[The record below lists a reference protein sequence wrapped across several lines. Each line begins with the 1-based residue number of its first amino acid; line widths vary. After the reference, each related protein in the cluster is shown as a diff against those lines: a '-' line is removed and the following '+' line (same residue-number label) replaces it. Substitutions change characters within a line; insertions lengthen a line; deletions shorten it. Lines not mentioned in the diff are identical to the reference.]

1 MNFGRE
7 EVFRNGEKF
16 RGYVVERLLGNGSLG
31 AVYLVRHEILDTI
44 YAMKVL
50 FPEVAKENSDYV
62 KRFLR
67 EAKIATRIRHP
78 NLVAVH
84 DCGYD
89 EERGLYYLVM
99 DYISGGDLRQ
109 ALAFAGRFAPD
120 RAVEVVLQVAS
131 ALDAAQEYHV
141 VHRDIKPENIMI
153 QPDGLVKLVDLGIA
167 KADDIKDSLCTEAE
181 SVFGTPAYV
190 APEQA
195 VDASVVDVRAD
206 IYSLGVVLFEMI
218 AGKVPFDGPNAPQ
231 ILVQTL
237 SSDPFPDIRDIN
249 PDVSPQL
256 AVMIRRMCVKEP
268 DRRIPTPAA
277 LINEFEKIGYRLKGR
292 RDAADVKFARQADS
306 APTIVSMRSL
316 IGKGGES
323 SKGRE
328 ETLSFETQDVEIQ
341 DFVNSV
347 KRRKKLKRLVGTA
360 ALTLSAAF
368 AIIVLAWLFGLVLI

>member
-1 MNFGRE
+1 MNFGKE

-131 ALDAAQEYHV
+131 ALDAAQKYRV

-195 VDASVVDVRAD
+195 IDASVVDVRAD

-256 AVMIRRMCVKEP
+256 AVIIRRMCVKEP

-277 LINEFEKIGYRLKGR
+277 LIKEFEKIGYRLKGLQA
-292 RDAADVKFARQADS
+292 AADVKFAHQADS
-306 APTIVSMRSL
+306 APTLVSMRSL
-316 IGKGGES
+316 IGKGEEAS
-323 SKGRE
+323 RGRE

-341 DFVNSV
+341 DFVNRV
-347 KRRKKLKRLVGTA
+347 KRRKKLKKLAGTA
-360 ALTLSAAF
+360 ALALGSLLGLLL
-368 AIIVLAWLFGLVLI
+368 LAWIFGLV

>member
-1 MNFGRE
+1 MNFGKQE
-7 EVFRNGEKF
+7 IFHSGDKF

-31 AVYLVRHEILDTI
+31 AVYLVRHEVLDTV
-44 YAMKVL
+44 YALKAL
-50 FPEVAKENSDYV
+50 FPEVAKENEDYV

-89 EERGLYYLVM
+89 EARGLYYIVM
-99 DYISGGDLRQ
+99 DYVSGGDLRQ

-153 QPDGLVKLVDLGIA
+153 QPDGTVKLVDLGIA
-167 KADDIKDSLCTEAE
+167 KADGLRDSLCTEAE

-195 VDASVVDVRAD
+195 LDASAVDVRAD

-218 AGKVPFDGPNAPQ
+218 AGRVPYEGPNAPQ

-237 SSDPFPDIRDIN
+237 SSDPFPDIRDMN
-249 PDVSPQL
+249 PDVPPAL
-256 AVMIRRMCVKEP
+256 AIVIRRMCVKEC
-268 DRRIPTPAA
+268 DRRIATPAA
-277 LINEFEKIGYRLKGR
+277 LIAEFAKIGYRLKDRPSG
-292 RDAADVKFARQADS
+292 DVKFDRRAES
-306 APTIVSMRSL
+306 APTLVSMRSL
-316 IGKGGES
+316 LQKS
-323 SKGRE
+323 AAPVDADVDP
-328 ETLSFETQDVEIQ
+328 LAFETEDVEIQ
-341 DFVNSV
+341 DFVDRL
-347 KRRKKLKRLVGTA
+347 KRRKRLRKLASFSAVAVA
-360 ALTLSAAF
+360 ALVAA
-368 AIIVLAWLFGLVLI
+368 LLLGWLFGVI

>member
-1 MNFGRE
+1 
-7 EVFRNGEKF
+7 
-16 RGYVVERLLGNGSLG
+16 
-31 AVYLVRHEILDTI
+31 
-44 YAMKVL
+44 MKVL

-131 ALDAAQEYHV
+131 ALDAAQKYHV

-195 VDASVVDVRAD
+195 IDASVVDVRAD

-256 AVMIRRMCVKEP
+256 AVIIRRMCVKEP

-277 LINEFEKIGYRLKGR
+277 LIKEFEKIGYRLKGLQA
-292 RDAADVKFARQADS
+292 AADVKFAHQADS
-306 APTIVSMRSL
+306 APTLVSMRSL
-316 IGKGGES
+316 IGKGEEAS
-323 SKGRE
+323 RGRE

-341 DFVNSV
+341 DFVNRV
-347 KRRKKLKRLVGTA
+347 KRRKKLKKLAGTA
-360 ALTLSAAF
+360 ALLALGSLLGLLL
-368 AIIVLAWLFGLVLI
+368 LAWIFVLV

>member
-1 MNFGRE
+1 MNFGKE

-131 ALDAAQEYHV
+131 ALDAAQKYHV

-195 VDASVVDVRAD
+195 IDASVVDVRAD

-256 AVMIRRMCVKEP
+256 AVIIRRMCVKEP
-268 DRRIPTPAA
+268 DRRIPTPAV
-277 LINEFEKIGYRLKGR
+277 LIKEFEKIGYRLKGLQ
-292 RDAADVKFARQADS
+292 AAAGVKFAHQADS
-306 APTIVSMRSL
+306 APTLVSMRSL
-316 IGKGGES
+316 IGKGEEA

-341 DFVNSV
+341 DFVNRV
-347 KRRKKLKRLVGTA
+347 KRRKKLKKLAGTA
-360 ALTLSAAF
+360 AISLAAAF
-368 AIIVLAWLFGLVLI
+368 AILVLAWLFGLV

>member
-1 MNFGRE
+1 MNFGKQE
-7 EVFRNGEKF
+7 IFRSGDRF

-131 ALDAAQEYHV
+131 ALDAAQKYHV

-195 VDASVVDVRAD
+195 IDASVVDVRAD

-256 AVMIRRMCVKEP
+256 AVIIRRMCVKEP

-277 LINEFEKIGYRLKGR
+277 LIKEFEKIGYRLKGLQA
-292 RDAADVKFARQADS
+292 AADVKFAHQADS
-306 APTIVSMRSL
+306 APTLVSMRSL
-316 IGKGGES
+316 IGKGEEAS
-323 SKGRE
+323 RGRE

-341 DFVNSV
+341 DFVNRV
-347 KRRKKLKRLVGTA
+347 KRRKKLKKLAGTA
-360 ALTLSAAF
+360 AISLAAAF
-368 AIIVLAWLFGLVLI
+368 AILVLAWLFGLV

>member
-1 MNFGRE
+1 MNFGKE

-195 VDASVVDVRAD
+195 IDASVVDVRAD

-256 AVMIRRMCVKEP
+256 AVIIRRMCVKEP

-277 LINEFEKIGYRLKGR
+277 LIKEFEKIGYRLKGLQA
-292 RDAADVKFARQADS
+292 AADVKFAQQADS
-306 APTIVSMRSL
+306 APTLVSMRSL
-316 IGKGGES
+316 IGKGEEA

-341 DFVNSV
+341 DFVNRV
-347 KRRKKLKRLVGTA
+347 KRRKKLKKLAGTA
-360 ALTLSAAF
+360 AISLAAAF
-368 AIIVLAWLFGLVLI
+368 AILVLAWLFGLV

>member
-1 MNFGRE
+1 MNFGKQE
-7 EVFRNGEKF
+7 IFHSGDKF

-31 AVYLVRHEILDTI
+31 AVYLVRHEVLDTV
-44 YAMKVL
+44 YALKAL
-50 FPEVAKENSDYV
+50 FPEVAKENEDYV

-89 EERGLYYLVM
+89 EARGLYYIVM
-99 DYISGGDLRQ
+99 DYVSGGDLRQ

-153 QPDGLVKLVDLGIA
+153 QPDGTVKLVDLGIA
-167 KADDIKDSLCTEAE
+167 KADGLRDSLCTEAE

-195 VDASVVDVRAD
+195 LDASAVDVRAD

-218 AGKVPFDGPNAPQ
+218 AGRVPYEGPNAPQ

-237 SSDPFPDIRDIN
+237 SSDPFPDIRDMN
-249 PDVSPQL
+249 PDVPPAL
-256 AVMIRRMCVKEP
+256 AIVIRRMCVKEC
-268 DRRIPTPAA
+268 DRRIATPAA
-277 LINEFEKIGYRLKGR
+277 LIAEFAKIGYRLKDRPSG
-292 RDAADVKFARQADS
+292 DVKFDRRAES
-306 APTIVSMRSL
+306 APTLVSMRSL
-316 IGKGGES
+316 LQKS
-323 SKGRE
+323 AVPVDADVDP
-328 ETLSFETQDVEIQ
+328 LAFETEDVEIQ
-341 DFVNSV
+341 DFVDRL
-347 KRRKKLKRLVGTA
+347 KRRKRLRKLASFSAVAAA
-360 ALTLSAAF
+360 ALAVAL
-368 AIIVLAWLFGLVLI
+368 LLGWLWGSI

>member
-1 MNFGRE
+1 MNFGKQE
-7 EVFRNGEKF
+7 IFHSGDKF

-31 AVYLVRHEILDTI
+31 AVYLVRHEVLDTV
-44 YAMKVL
+44 YALKAL
-50 FPEVAKENSDYV
+50 FPEVAKENEDYV

-89 EERGLYYLVM
+89 EARGLYYIVM
-99 DYISGGDLRQ
+99 DYVSGGDLRQ

-153 QPDGLVKLVDLGIA
+153 QPDGTVKLVDLGIA
-167 KADDIKDSLCTEAE
+167 KADGLRDSLCTEAE

-195 VDASVVDVRAD
+195 IDASAVDVRAD

-218 AGKVPFDGPNAPQ
+218 AGRVPYEGPNAPQ

-237 SSDPFPDIRDIN
+237 SSDPFPDIRDMN
-249 PDVSPQL
+249 PDVPPAL
-256 AVMIRRMCVKEP
+256 AIVIRRMCVKEC
-268 DRRIPTPAA
+268 DRRIATPAA
-277 LINEFEKIGYRLKGR
+277 LIAEFAKIGYRLKDRPSG
-292 RDAADVKFARQADS
+292 DVKFDRRAES
-306 APTIVSMRSL
+306 APTLVSMRSL
-316 IGKGGES
+316 LQKS
-323 SKGRE
+323 AVPVDADVDP
-328 ETLSFETQDVEIQ
+328 LAFETEDVEIQ
-341 DFVNSV
+341 DFVDRL
-347 KRRKKLKRLVGTA
+347 KRRKRLRKLASFSAVAAA
-360 ALTLSAAF
+360 ALVAA
-368 AIIVLAWLFGLVLI
+368 LLLGWLFGVI

>member
-1 MNFGRE
+1 MNFGKE
-7 EVFRNGEKF
+7 EIFRVGDRF

-31 AVYLVRHEILDTI
+31 AVYLVRHEVLDTI
-44 YAMKVL
+44 YALKAL
-50 FPEVAKENSDYV
+50 FPEVAKENADYV

-89 EERGLYYLVM
+89 ESRELYYIVM
-99 DYISGGDLRQ
+99 DYVSGGDLRQ

-153 QPDGLVKLVDLGIA
+153 QPDGTVKLVDLGIA
-167 KADDIKDSLCTEAE
+167 KAEGLRDSLCTEAE

-195 VDASVVDVRAD
+195 VDASAVDVRAD

-218 AGKVPFDGPNAPQ
+218 AGRVPYDAPNAPQ

-237 SSDPFPDIRDIN
+237 STEPFPDIRDIN
-249 PDVSPQL
+249 PDVKPEL
-256 AVMIRRMCVKEP
+256 AIIIRRMCVKER
-268 DRRIPTPAA
+268 DRRIASPAA
-277 LINEFEKIGYRLKGR
+277 LIEEFKKIGYRPKDTPTPG
-292 RDAADVKFARQADS
+292 VKYGHRADS
-306 APTIVSMRSL
+306 APTVVSMRAL
-316 IGKGGES
+316 LEKGANTAVADGDP
-323 SKGRE
+323 
-328 ETLSFETQDVEIQ
+328 LAFETQDVEIQ
-341 DFVNSV
+341 DFVDRL
-347 KRRKKLKRLVGTA
+347 KRRKRMRKLASTA
-360 ALTLSAAF
+360 AIAAA
-368 AIIVLAWLFGLVLI
+368 AILALLVLAWLVGVM

>member
-1 MNFGRE
+1 MNFGKE

-131 ALDAAQEYHV
+131 ALDAAQKYHV

-195 VDASVVDVRAD
+195 IDASVVDVRAD

-249 PDVSPQL
+249 PDVPPQL

-277 LINEFEKIGYRLKGR
+277 LIKEFEKIGYRLKGLQA
-292 RDAADVKFARQADS
+292 AADVKFAHQADS
-306 APTIVSMRSL
+306 APTLVSMRSL
-316 IGKGGES
+316 IGKGEEA

-341 DFVNSV
+341 DFVNRV
-347 KRRKKLKRLVGTA
+347 KRRKKLKKLAGTA
-360 ALTLSAAF
+360 AISLAAAF
-368 AIIVLAWLFGLVLI
+368 AILVLAWLFGLV

>member
-1 MNFGRE
+1 MNFGKQE
-7 EVFRNGEKF
+7 IFRSGDRF

-31 AVYLVRHEILDTI
+31 AVYLVRHEVLDTV
-44 YAMKVL
+44 YALKAL
-50 FPEVAKENSDYV
+50 FPEVAKENEDYV

-131 ALDAAQEYHV
+131 ALDAAQKYHV

-153 QPDGLVKLVDLGIA
+153 QPDGTVKLVDLGIA
-167 KADDIKDSLCTEAE
+167 KADGLRDSLCTEAE

-195 VDASVVDVRAD
+195 LDASAVDVRAD

-218 AGKVPFDGPNAPQ
+218 AGRVPYDGPNAPQ

-237 SSDPFPDIRDIN
+237 SNEPFPDIRDMN
-249 PDVSPQL
+249 SEVKPEL
-256 AVMIRRMCVKEP
+256 AIIIRRMCVKER
-268 DRRIPTPAA
+268 DRRIATPAA
-277 LINEFEKIGYRLKGR
+277 LIEEFRKIGYRPKDTPTPGVKYGR
-292 RDAADVKFARQADS
+292 RADS
-306 APTIVSMRSL
+306 APTVVSMRAL
-316 IGKGGES
+316 LEKGANTAVADGDP
-323 SKGRE
+323 
-328 ETLSFETQDVEIQ
+328 LAFETQDVEIQ
-341 DFVNSV
+341 DFVDRL
-347 KRRKKLKRLVGTA
+347 KRRKRMRKLASTA
-360 ALTLSAAF
+360 AIAAA
-368 AIIVLAWLFGLVLI
+368 AILALLVLAWLVGVM

>member
-1 MNFGRE
+1 MNFGKE
-7 EVFRNGEKF
+7 EIFRVGDRF

-31 AVYLVRHEILDTI
+31 AVYLVRHEVLDTI
-44 YAMKVL
+44 YALKAL
-50 FPEVAKENSDYV
+50 FPEVAKENADYV

-89 EERGLYYLVM
+89 ESRELYYIVM
-99 DYISGGDLRQ
+99 DYVSGGDLRQ

-153 QPDGLVKLVDLGIA
+153 QPDGTVKLVDLGIA
-167 KADDIKDSLCTEAE
+167 KADGLRDSLCTEAE

-195 VDASVVDVRAD
+195 VDASAVDVRAD

-218 AGKVPFDGPNAPQ
+218 AGRVPYDGPNAPQ

-237 SSDPFPDIRDIN
+237 STEPFPDIRDIN
-249 PDVSPQL
+249 PDVKPEL
-256 AVMIRRMCVKEP
+256 AIIIRRMCVKER
-268 DRRIPTPAA
+268 DRRIASPAA
-277 LINEFEKIGYRLKGR
+277 LIEEFKKIGYRPKDTPTPG
-292 RDAADVKFARQADS
+292 VKYGHRADS
-306 APTIVSMRSL
+306 APTVVSMRAL
-316 IGKGGES
+316 LEKGANTAVVDGDP
-323 SKGRE
+323 
-328 ETLSFETQDVEIQ
+328 LAFETQDVEIQ
-341 DFVNSV
+341 GFVDRL
-347 KRRKKLKRLVGTA
+347 KRRKRMRKLASTA
-360 ALTLSAAF
+360 AIAAA
-368 AIIVLAWLFGLVLI
+368 AILALLVLAWLVGVM

>member
-1 MNFGRE
+1 MNFGKE

-131 ALDAAQEYHV
+131 ALDAAQKYHV

-195 VDASVVDVRAD
+195 IDASVVDVRAD

-249 PDVSPQL
+249 PDVPPQL
-256 AVMIRRMCVKEP
+256 AVIIRRMCVKEP
-268 DRRIPTPAA
+268 DRRIPTPAV
-277 LINEFEKIGYRLKGR
+277 LIKEFEKIGYRLKGLQA
-292 RDAADVKFARQADS
+292 AADVKFAHQADS
-306 APTIVSMRSL
+306 APTLVSMRSL
-316 IGKGGES
+316 IGKGEEAS
-323 SKGRE
+323 RGRE
-328 ETLSFETQDVEIQ
+328 ETLSFEAQDVEIQ
-341 DFVNSV
+341 DFVNRV
-347 KRRKKLKRLVGTA
+347 KRRKKLKKLAGTA
-360 ALTLSAAF
+360 AISLAAAF
-368 AIIVLAWLFGLVLI
+368 AILVLAWLFGLV